1 MSSRAQAHK
10 MKREVDLRNGK
21 QYLQWGRYV
30 LSENVM
36 SDLNSMDNAAFDNW
50 LMEQSQSL
58 GMSDDELLVE
68 VVNKTLREETVEG
81 RAQGLIDLANLCM
94 AMADKSM
101 GSYVSVATCLT
112 LVRH

>member
-1 MSSRAQAHK
+1 
-10 MKREVDLRNGK
+10 
-21 QYLQWGRYV
+21 
-30 LSENVM
+30 M
-36 SDLNSMDNAAFDNW
+36 SDLDSMDNAAFDNW
-50 LMEQSQSL
+50 LMEQSHAP

-68 VVNKTLREETVEG
+68 VFSKALQEETVEG

-94 AMADKSM
+94 AMADKSV

>member
-1 MSSRAQAHK
+1 